1 VDHQEAQ
8 RRHTMATAT
17 EDAPTPGEDSGADP
31 AEPAEE
37 SLIRA
42 AKAYRRTEKAH
53 EEARRE
59 LKRAAVRAMAAGV
72 RQSDVVKVTGWTREY
87 LRRLKKDKK
96 DKGRDD

>member
-1 VDHQEAQ
+1 VDHQEDR
-8 RRHTMATAT
+8 RRHTVATAT
-17 EDAPTPGEDSGADP
+17 EDAPAPGQGPDAEP

-53 EEARRE
+53 EDARRE

-72 RQSDVVKVTGWTREY
+72 KQSDVVKVTGWTREY
-87 LRRLKKDKK
+87 LRRLKKDRK